1 MIRTIAAAVCLL
13 LSTSSA
19 FAAELPQPT
28 DAKQEII
35 SRCRKQMEQYG
46 ASLIKACVDQDLE
59 ALQDLRSYPAEDSK
73 IIDRCVHQM
82 KSYGYSLVKAC
93 ADQDIEAD
101 AALKKY

>member
-1 MIRTIAAAVCLL
+1 MAKRFYDAVFLL
-13 LSTSSA
+13 LATSST
-19 FAAELPQPT
+19 FAADLPQLA

-59 ALQDLRSYPAEDSK
+59 ALEALHSYPPEDSK
-73 IIDRCVHQM
+73 IIDRCVRQM

-93 ADQDIEAD
+93 ADQDIAAEK
-101 AALKKY
+101 ALKKY